1 MSRTDEVDCPGQ
13 GRHITRAAD
22 EYAKRTGDTLYPTAL
37 QLFIEEEHRHAALL
51 GKVLDVAGIPRIRR
65 QWAAGRFPA
74 LRHPAGLGTAICLL
88 LAPAP
93 DPSVFS
99 RATPRGTGAE
109 GPGTSFGKWR
119 K

>member
-65 QWAAGRFPA
+65 QWSAGLFRK
-74 LRHPAGLGTAICLL
+74 LRH
-88 LAPAP
+88 LA
-93 DPSVFS
+93 
-99 RATPRGTGAE
+99 
-109 GPGTSFGKWR
+109 GPGHATCVLLPPRLIAVHYF
-119 K
+119 